1 MARVGISE
9 IRMRRKALAMEAST
23 PISEKEASN
32 CSFWWNWT
40 LKPSWNVSMSQELSS
55 PG

>member
-1 MARVGISE
+1 M
-9 IRMRRKALAMEAST
+9 RMRRKALAREASM
-23 PISEKEASN
+23 PIREKEASN

-40 LKPSWNVSMSQELSS
+40 LKPSEKVFMSQELSS